1 MTDAVQLV
9 SIAVSV
15 TLLAIVLELVR
26 RRRLTEEYSFIW
38 IVCGVALLVLSV
50 WRRALDR
57 AAAALD
63 VHYPP
68 ALLLLALTFFVIV
81 VSLYFSVLVSRQRQ
95 QIERLVE
102 EVALLDGELRALR
115 SEVRAPTAGQSV
127 VVSNQGP
134 LR

>member
-15 TLLAIVLELVR
+15 ALLVVVLELVR

-38 IVCGVALLVLSV
+38 IACGVGLLVLSV
-50 WRRALDR
+50 WRHALDR

-68 ALLLLALTFFVIV
+68 ALLLLALTFVVIV

-95 QIERLVE
+95 QIETLVE
-102 EVALLDGELRALR
+102 EIGLLDAQVRALR
-115 SEVRAPTAGQSV
+115 EEVRERTARQSAP
-127 VVSNQGP
+127 
-134 LR
+134 

>member
-1 MTDAVQLV
+1 VTDAVQLV
-9 SIAVSV
+9 SIGVSV
-15 TLLAIVLELVR
+15 ALLAVVLELVR
-26 RRRLTEEYSFIW
+26 RRKLTEEYSFIW
-38 IVCGVALLVLSV
+38 IVCGVALLLLSV

-95 QIERLVE
+95 QIETLVE
-102 EVALLDGELRALR
+102 EVGLLDAEVRALR
-115 SEVRAPTAGQSV
+115 SEVRERTVDQSAP
-127 VVSNQGP
+127 
-134 LR
+134 